1 MSASSIAEIM
11 QDKAALAAA
20 CEELAEFLDER
31 AAFISAAAESGG
43 AGVELARLLPLMV
56 VFPWHEDITK
66 AVTRLRAIVRR
77 LDALPATAGELAR
90 VMAAPADEYACFE
103 ALLFEGDEHQSQRC
117 DSSAS
122 AKQGVLFADEAPQK
136 GRGIPRPSSCNG
148 KGGEA

>member
-1 MSASSIAEIM
+1 M

-103 ALLFEGDEHQSQRC
+103 ALLFESEVRN
-117 DSSAS
+117 SAP
-122 AKQGVLFADEAPQK
+122 AKQGVLFGDEAACGIPQATIPRNSVESGQPQRCQK
-136 GRGIPRPSSCNG
+136 GD
-148 KGGEA
+148 AA